1 MRKFWYRR
9 ILIMILVLS
18 VSVGGSYCLLQLQQ
32 SNLEREVAAEP
43 SETMVIPGGMPVGI
57 YLETDGVMV
66 LGTEAVEDKDG
77 EKHEPAAHLV
87 KEGDYI
93 VGVGDDEIR
102 NKSELIAAVK
112 SLEQPEI
119 VLKVRRKNQKINIRM
134 RAVECSVDDYKLGI
148 WVRDN
153 AQGLGTITYLTA
165 DSTFGALGHGIHDTD
180 TGELLKISRGVLCW
194 G

>member
-77 EKHEPAAHLV
+77 EKHEAGSSSG
-87 KEGDYI
+87 E
-93 VGVGDDEIR
+93 
-102 NKSELIAAVK
+102 
-112 SLEQPEI
+112 
-119 VLKVRRKNQKINIRM
+119 RR
-134 RAVECSVDDYKLGI
+134 
-148 WVRDN
+148 
-153 AQGLGTITYLTA
+153 GLYCRCG
-165 DSTFGALGHGIHDTD
+165 
-180 TGELLKISRGVLCW
+180 R
-194 G
+194 

>member
-165 DSTFGALGHGIHDTD
+165 DSTFGALGHGIR
-180 TGELLKISRGVLCW
+180 ESC
-194 G
+194 